1 LNPVVLQTMTFV
13 IVAVISITILLV
25 ILRNKKNNKYKKS
38 ITFLDKEKNQL
49 ESAPVIAELS
59 KIETIIKNDRLEE
72 KYKSWQDRF
81 ERIKGE
87 DISNMNDYIFNLETI
102 LEHREYKK
110 FDEEYSKAELHLY
123 KIRTKIN
130 NLLEEIKE
138 INQSEEKYRDI
149 IIKLKAKYR
158 ELNSKFEVNKDSY
171 DGIESI
177 VELQFENIE
186 RRFQDFEEFMEKNEY
201 SEVIH
206 IVKAIDTMID
216 HMSIVVEEAPDLV
229 LLATKVIP
237 KRIEQITEIYEEMKK
252 ENYPLEYLN
261 VDYNIEESL
270 KNVNKIFDRIKVLNL
285 EDCMFELRTMLDY
298 LDSIFNEFDK
308 EKISRKDYED
318 EKGSFE
324 EKLGRIAN
332 IVKDVY
338 SQIEEIKNM
347 YDLTDKDIKI
357 IDDVN
362 LRLTSLKKDYKKSIK
377 KLTNSKNPYSKIS
390 KELEE
395 YTISLNMIEDDLD
408 ETLKSLGNMYDDEMR
423 AHEQLDE
430 IQELL
435 KESKLRIRKYKLPL
449 ISNTYFVQ
457 LNEANEAILE
467 IIKELEQKPIT
478 IQTLNTRVD
487 TARDLVLKLYN
498 TTNEMIK
505 MASTT
510 ETIIVYGNKFR
521 SGNTRVADGLN
532 MAENLFYKG
541 KYDKALTTAINAIA
555 IVDKDIKDKVVDIYA
570 KSWKSILKC
579 KNVLLGY
586 NKL

>member
-338 SQIEEIKNM
+338 SQIEDIKNM

-570 KSWKSILKC
+570 KS
-579 KNVLLGY
+579 
-586 NKL
+586 

>member
-1 LNPVVLQTMTFV
+1 MNPVVLQTMTFV

-570 KSWKSILKC
+570 KS
-579 KNVLLGY
+579 
-586 NKL
+586 

>member
-570 KSWKSILKC
+570 KS
-579 KNVLLGY
+579 
-586 NKL
+586 

>member
-423 AHEQLDE
+423 AHEQSDE

-570 KSWKSILKC
+570 KS
-579 KNVLLGY
+579 
-586 NKL
+586 